1 MSFRFVF
8 SSLLVLVSVSVV
20 VPDLVAQDDNKT
32 EPTEAQISFF
42 NDEVL
47 PILTKS
53 CFKCHTGDNVKGK
66 FHMDNR
72 GALLAGG
79 ESGEAIS
86 VDSPEDS
93 LLISAFNYESFE
105 MPPSGKLPQ
114 GQIDILTKWV
124 QMGAPFD
131 PKAEKTVHQEDAM
144 EGRAGGQRRDP
155 HHAAQAGVG
164 PA

>member
-20 VPDLVAQDDNKT
+20 VPGLVAQDENRK

-53 CFKCHTGDNVKGK
+53 CFKCHTGDSVKGK

-79 ESGEAIS
+79 ESGEAVS
-86 VDSPEDS
+86 LDSPDDS
-93 LLISAFNYESFE
+93 LFVSAIKYESFE

-114 GQIDILTKWV
+114 SQIDILTKWV

-131 PKAEKTVHQEDAM
+131 PKSEKEVHTRLLLSAANFHRAGEFYKEKTF
-144 EGRAGGQRRDP
+144 
-155 HHAAQAGVG
+155 
-164 PA
+164 